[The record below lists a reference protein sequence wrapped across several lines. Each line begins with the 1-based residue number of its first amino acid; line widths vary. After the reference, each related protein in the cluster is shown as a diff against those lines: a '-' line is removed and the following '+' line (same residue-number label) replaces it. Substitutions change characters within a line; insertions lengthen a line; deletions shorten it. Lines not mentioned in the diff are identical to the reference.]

1 MEKHY
6 SYTEISEML
15 KVPISTLYQY
25 KKEGTG
31 PHTARIG
38 RHFRVSESD
47 LKVWLASNR
56 D

>member
-6 SYTEISEML
+6 SYTEIAEML
-15 KVPISTLYQY
+15 KVPISTLYLF

-31 PHTARIG
+31 PHTLRVG

-47 LKVWLASNR
+47 LKDWLLKRR

>member
-6 SYTEISEML
+6 SYTEIAEKL
-15 KVPISTLYQY
+15 NVPISTLYLY

-31 PHTARIG
+31 PHTVRVG

-47 LKVWLASNR
+47 LNVWLATNR